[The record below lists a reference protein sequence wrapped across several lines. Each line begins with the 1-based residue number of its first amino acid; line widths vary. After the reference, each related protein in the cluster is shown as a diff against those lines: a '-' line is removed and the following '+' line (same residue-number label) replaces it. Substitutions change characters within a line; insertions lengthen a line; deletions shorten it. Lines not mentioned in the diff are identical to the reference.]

1 MNRKFISAVLSAALF
16 IGASYVPAIAR
27 DERATPIGD
36 RVTLIV
42 ETEGAPLLE
51 TKNAVLMGAS
61 EYMDTNEAKETE
73 ARLLSAQSAVK
84 SDIEKRVGADVNS
97 GRTYTSVFNGFS
109 VEAYESDIEKIRAV
123 DGVKNVYKSVT
134 FEVPAEPVSNGE
146 SEPGYGAAMMNA
158 QAMYDAGF
166 DGRGKVIAIIDA
178 AFDTSHEFFASG
190 VEEPT
195 LTKSKIREFIENN
208 EFNVDI
214 SANQVYRSEKIPFAY
229 DYCYG
234 DADTYNA
241 LQIHGNHV
249 AGIAAGKNG
258 VFEGTTFSGVAP
270 EAQLVLMK
278 AGYDG
283 DDGSLAIDVVIDALD
298 DASKLG
304 VCAVNLSLGSTIAEY
319 APYDTAV
326 ENMRK
331 AGIAVVCSAGNSDRC
346 EETTDNPDYIY
357 NNVPASVSATT
368 SVASVDPNKKWVF
381 TGDFTLGGGERLSTP
396 LYSKLFFEKFA
407 DKYYDYVC
415 GDTLADF
422 QAMDD
427 IAGKIAV
434 VPEGSDAKSG
444 ILLEMGVVGLIV
456 VSEDEQIG
464 NVITA
469 SDEIPGIM
477 VSKTVGDLLRSA
489 ETKTIKTDREENRTP
504 EEQAPGMAYYTSW
517 GTQPDLELK
526 PEITAPGS
534 DILSAGND
542 DEYVNDS
549 GTSMASP
556 QITGAMALMSGL
568 VDEKCPDVTGADKV
582 ALMENLLMSSADI
595 VFQDEEKTLPESPR
609 RQGAGLADL
618 SDALT
623 LPVILKGD
631 TGKSKL
637 SLRDRLDDN
646 ITLKFTAE
654 NLTGEDVTYDSIK
667 IYAFTDN
674 YEERDDKNMITDSV
688 PLEFEPAADNP
699 ESVTIPANGEK
710 EITLKI
716 TLNSEQTAANKE
728 IFTNGFWVDGYVVLS
743 SRDGSVT
750 EASMPYTGFYGDWTA
765 FDAMTPSYFEEG
777 GGKENGGLMASDVML
792 GTNVFVSDDAPDRN
806 EYESEDYVGLSNS
819 IDLEYNIEIRMLR
832 SLRDVTTTVKNSN
845 GDIIIT
851 EPSYT
856 GLSRKEDYMEIVPI
870 GVGDSDGDYTVT
882 LSGTLAYESE
892 RSRTEEKTYKF
903 YVDSIAPKIK
913 NPKIYE
919 EDGKTYASFEAS
931 DNRYLMGAAA
941 HDANSKTVT
950 VPVKAEK
957 ETVIKMDITDMDMES
972 LEFSVSDYAYNKNEF
987 TIGTVSAEITDSVID
1002 GESAAFIASVTNTAA
1017 DADADIIMA
1026 LYDGGGR
1033 LVGVNTQNAF
1043 LENGEKKIFTF
1054 DFTDVPEIADVRLFV
1069 WEHGKMMPLGVAG
1082 VIEEEQNQ

>member
-1 MNRKFISAVLSAALF
+1 MNKKIISAVLSAALF
-16 IGASYVPAIAR
+16 IGALYVPAIAR
-27 DERATPIGD
+27 DEKATPMGD
-36 RVTLIV
+36 KVTLIV

-61 EYMDTNEAKETE
+61 EYMETDEAKETE
-73 ARLLSAQSAVK
+73 ARLLSAQAEVK

-109 VEAYESDIEKIRAV
+109 VEAYESDIEKIKAV

-134 FEVPAEPVSNGE
+134 FEVPDEPASNGE

-241 LQIHGNHV
+241 LETHGNHV

-278 AGYDG
+278 VGYDS
-283 DDGSLAIDVVIDALD
+283 DDGSMAIDVVIDALD

-331 AGIAVVCSAGNSDRC
+331 AGIAVVCAAGNSDRYG
-346 EETTDNPDYIY
+346 ETADNPDYIY
-357 NNVPASVSATT
+357 NNVPASFSAST
-368 SVASVDPNKKWVF
+368 SVASIDPNKKWVF
-381 TGDFTLGGGERLSTP
+381 TGDFTLGGGERSSTP
-396 LYSKLFFEKFA
+396 KYSRLFFEKFA

-415 GDTLADF
+415 GYTLADF
-422 QAMDD
+422 QTMGD

-456 VSEDEQIG
+456 VSADEEVVTI
-464 NVITA
+464 VTA

-477 VSKTVGDLLRSA
+477 VSKTVGERLRSA
-489 ETKTIKTDREENRTP
+489 ETKTVKTDRTENRTI
-504 EEQAPGMAYYTSW
+504 EEQASGMAYYTSW
-517 GTQPDLELK
+517 GTQSGLELK
-526 PEITAPGS
+526 PEITAPGT

-542 DEYVNDS
+542 DEYINDS

-556 QITGAMALMSGL
+556 HITGAMALMSGL
-568 VDEKCPDVTGADKV
+568 VDEKCPGVKGADKV

-595 VFQDEEKTLPESPR
+595 VFRDEEKTLPESPR

-667 IYAFTDN
+667 IYAFTDD
-674 YEERDDKNMITDSV
+674 YEERDGKNMITGSV

-716 TLNSEQTAANKE
+716 TLDSEQTAANKE
-728 IFTNGFWVDGYVVLS
+728 IFTNGFWVDGYIVLS
-743 SRDGSVT
+743 SSDGSVT

-777 GGKENGGLMASDVML
+777 GSKENGGLMASDAVVL
-792 GTNVFVSDDAPDRN
+792 GTNKFVPDDAPDRS
-806 EYESEDYVGLSNS
+806 EYESEDYAGLSNS

-832 SLRDVTTTVKNSN
+832 SLCDVTTTVKNSN

-851 EPSYT
+851 EPAYM
-856 GLSRKEDYMEIVPI
+856 GLSRKEDYMDFVPI
-870 GVGDSDGDYTVT
+870 GAGDLPDGDYTVT
-882 LSGTLAYESE
+882 VSGTLAYDSE

-931 DNRYLMGAAA
+931 DNRYLMGAAV
-941 HDANSKTVT
+941 HDANGKTVT
-950 VPVKAEK
+950 AAVKAEK
-957 ETVIKMDITDMDMES
+957 ETAIKMDITGMDLES
-972 LEFSVSDYAYNKNEF
+972 LEFSVVDYAYNENVF
-987 TIGTVSAEITDSVID
+987 TVGTVSAEIMGSVID
-1002 GESAAFIASVTNTAA
+1002 GGNAAFIANVTNTAA
-1017 DADADIIMA
+1017 DADADVIMA

-1033 LVGVNTQNAF
+1033 LIGVNMQNVF
-1043 LENGEKKIFTF
+1043 LESGEKKIFTF
-1054 DFTDVPEIADVRLFV
+1054 DFADVPEIADVKLFV
-1069 WEHGKMMPLGVAG
+1069 WEHGKMTPLGMTA
-1082 VIEEEQNQ
+1082 IATYE